1 MTHVATLISGYGFGP
16 EGARATRTIP
26 DAAGAGVE
34 WEEGSVP
41 GTIGLLEGDP
51 RPSDPA
57 VTSLLRTRAGL
68 IGPLTTPLGAGIE
81 AIIEE
86 LT

>member
-1 MTHVATLISGYGFGP
+1 MT
-16 EGARATRTIP
+16 
-26 DAAGAGVE
+26 
-34 WEEGSVP
+34 
-41 GTIGLLEGDP
+41 GTIGLREGA
-51 RPSDPA
+51 RPSNPA